1 MGFTTKTPLGD
12 QLRNVLVIMMHKRQD
27 SKYQSCY
34 CVLILPPMTVVK
46 QSPFS
51 LVPKLGYIRSYAVSM
66 MCFTLL
72 LVCPEVSYS
81 SKHNHFLSTALEQE
95 PDRGAL
101 RVCLFISVS
110 DIQFL
115 LFSDTFFPKHENQA
129 EPCVYCTVAHS
140 ICFSFS
146 TLTL

>member
-1 MGFTTKTPLGD
+1 
-12 QLRNVLVIMMHKRQD
+12 
-27 SKYQSCY
+27 
-34 CVLILPPMTVVK
+34 MTVVK

-66 MCFTLL
+66 TCFTLL

-81 SKHNHFLSTALEQE
+81 SKHNHFSSTALEQE
-95 PDRGAL
+95 RERGAH

-115 LFSDTFFPKHENQA
+115 LFSDTFSPKHEKQA
-129 EPCVYCTVAHS
+129 ELVSTVLLPIVYVFH
-140 ICFSFS
+140 F
-146 TLTL
+146 LL